1 MIYSQIVIHEL
12 RRFYS
17 TALSLTSDRK
27 GQSKGRLRVLCIVV
41 LEREQRYSAFM
52 PVLTEGAAVEKGTFF
67 IFNITKHHKT
77 MYI

>member
-1 MIYSQIVIHEL
+1 MRTGVFIVCPFHKEA
-12 RRFYS
+12 
-17 TALSLTSDRK
+17 TRK

-41 LEREQRYSAFM
+41 LEREQRISAFM

-77 MYI
+77 MYN